1 MSKRILIEAV
11 HPEEVRVV
19 VTDGSRLHDFDFE
32 SSAKKQ
38 IKGNIYLAKVSRVEP
53 SLQAAFVE
61 YGGNRQGF
69 LPFSEIHPDYYQI
82 PSSDKPAG
90 HTYDE
95 PHDNQDNHHD
105 GENEHREHNE
115 HSDDEQRSQE
125 VDVIGEEPHEGRE
138 KSNLYRRYKIQ
149 EVIKRN
155 QILLV
160 QVIKEER
167 GTKGA
172 SLTTYISLAGRYI
185 VLMPNSERQGGVSRR
200 IADNDDRKRLKM
212 IADSFDMPAGTSM
225 IIRTAGLSAS
235 KADIK
240 RDYEYLSKLWEG
252 VRDKTLS
259 SQAPALIHEEGDL
272 VKRTIRDL
280 YDDSIEEI
288 LVEGENAFETARDF
302 MKTLAPGH
310 SSKVKQYKEGMPIF
324 WKFGVENEI
333 AELYDNKAYLRSG
346 GYIVINSTE
355 ALVAIDVNS
364 GRSTRE
370 RNVEETATKTNLEAA
385 YEIARQFRLRDL
397 AGLIV
402 IDFIDMMDGRNRR
415 AVERALKDALSAD
428 RAKIQVGRISP
439 FGLLEMSRQR
449 LRSSFIESSMVTC
462 THCNGTGV
470 IRSPESAVVSIIRA
484 IDSEA
489 AKSTTGKI
497 IVNVSTD
504 IAFYLLNKKREDLTA
519 IEQRHNIKIFIEGD
533 ENLTGQKFVIDGGG
547 TGRFQSDA
555 VRAAPPLP
563 RVKDDR
569 AEEREREARREGG
582 KEPEDRGNVTSVE
595 GSGGGGGGR
604 GRNRHRRRKRFD
616 GDRPRDNNNRP
627 RDNQGWQK
635 GGQGRDGR
643 DNRDNRDGRKRHGV
657 SGGGHQGRGGNF
669 AQQPQKKPSLLKS
682 LWKKITE

>member
-82 PSSDKPAG
+82 PSSDKPNEPAYEEHHG
-90 HTYDE
+90 HS
-95 PHDNQDNHHD
+95 DNHQD
-105 GENEHREHNE
+105 GE
-115 HSDDEQRSQE
+115 HSDHNDDDDEHGSQE
-125 VDVIGEEPHEGRE
+125 VDVIGEEPHEGTK

-200 IADNDDRKRLKM
+200 IADNDDRKRLKT

-240 RDYEYLSKLWEG
+240 RDYEYLSKLWDG
-252 VRDKTLS
+252 VKDRTLS

-280 YDDSIEEI
+280 YDDTIEEI
-288 LVEGENAFETARDF
+288 LVEGEDAFETARDF

-415 AVERALKDALSAD
+415 AVERALKDALAAD

-504 IAFYLLNKKREDLTA
+504 IAFYLLNKKRDDLTA

-547 TGRFQSDA
+547 SGKFQSDA

-569 AEEREREARREGG
+569 AEEREREARREG
-582 KEPEDRGNVTSVE
+582 KEPADRGNITSVE
-595 GSGGGGGGR
+595 GGGDRGR

-616 GDRPRDNNNRP
+616 GDRPRDNNNR
-627 RDNQGWQK
+627 DWQK
-635 GGQGRDGR
+635 GGQGRDGGR
-643 DNRDNRDGRKRHGV
+643 DNRNNNRDRDNRDGRKRHGV
-657 SGGGHQGRGGNF
+657 SGGGYQGRGGRDF
-669 AQQPQKKPSLLKS
+669 TPQPQKKESFIGRFL
-682 LWKKITE
+682 KKILD

>member
-82 PSSDKPAG
+82 PSSDKPAEAAYDDSQG
-90 HTYDE
+90 HSENY
-95 PHDNQDNHHD
+95 HD
-105 GENEHREHNE
+105 GGEHDEHN
-115 HSDDEQRSQE
+115 DDEQRSQE
-125 VDVIGEEPHEGRE
+125 VDVIGEEPHEGTK

-200 IADNDDRKRLKM
+200 IADNDDRKRLKT
-212 IADSFDMPAGTSM
+212 IADSFDMPPGTSM

-240 RDYEYLSKLWEG
+240 RDYDYLSKLWDG
-252 VRDKTLS
+252 VKDRTLS
-259 SQAPALIHEEGDL
+259 SQAPAMIHEEGDL

-288 LVEGENAFETARDF
+288 VVEGEKAYENARDF

-310 SSKVKQYKEGMPIF
+310 SAKVKQYKEGMPIF
-324 WKFGVENEI
+324 WKYGVENEI

-415 AVERALKDALSAD
+415 AVERALKDALVAD

-462 THCNGTGV
+462 SHCNGTGV

-497 IVNVSTD
+497 IVNASAD
-504 IAFYLLNKKREDLTA
+504 ISFYLLNKKREDLTA

-547 TGRFQSDA
+547 SGKFQSDA
-555 VRAAPPLP
+555 VRVAPPLP
-563 RVKDDR
+563 RVKDER
-569 AEEREREARREGG
+569 PVEREGKREEKREST
-582 KEPEDRGNVTSVE
+582 DRGNVTSVE
-595 GSGGGGGGR
+595 TGTGGGQRRGG
-604 GRNRHRRRKRFD
+604 RHRRRKRFD
-616 GDRPRDNNNRP
+616 GDRPRENRE
-627 RDNQGWQK
+627 WQK
-635 GGQGRDGR
+635 GGQGRDGNRDGRDSR
-643 DNRDNRDGRKRHGV
+643 DNNRDGRKRHGV
-657 SGGGHQGRGGNF
+657 SGGGYQGRGGRDF
-669 AQQPQKKPSLLKS
+669 TPQPKKRESMISRFL
-682 LWKKITE
+682 KKILD

>member
-82 PSSDKPAG
+82 PSSDKPNEPAYEESQG
-90 HTYDE
+90 HSE
-95 PHDNQDNHHD
+95 NHHD
-105 GENEHREHNE
+105 DHEHDDYQRE
-115 HSDDEQRSQE
+115 QE
-125 VDVIGEEPHEGRE
+125 VDVIGEEPHEGTK

-212 IADSFDMPAGTSM
+212 IADSFDMPPGTSM

-240 RDYEYLSKLWEG
+240 RDYDYLSKLWDG
-252 VRDKTLS
+252 VKEKTLS
-259 SQAPALIHEEGDL
+259 SKAPALIHEEGDL

-280 YDDSIEEI
+280 YDDTIEEI
-288 LVEGENAFETARDF
+288 LVEGEDAFQTARDF

-415 AVERALKDALSAD
+415 AVERALKDALAAD

-504 IAFYLLNKKREDLTA
+504 IAFYLLNKKRDDLTA

-547 TGRFQSDA
+547 SGKFESDA

-563 RVKDDR
+563 RTKDERPD
-569 AEEREREARREGG
+569 EREREPRRDG
-582 KEPEDRGNVTSVE
+582 KEPADRGNVTSVE
-595 GSGGGGGGR
+595 GGGGGGQRR
-604 GRNRHRRRKRFD
+604 GGRHRRRKRFD
-616 GDRPRDNNNRP
+616 GDRPRDNN
-627 RDNQGWQK
+627 RDWQK
-635 GGQGRDGR
+635 GGGQGRDGR
-643 DNRDNRDGRKRHGV
+643 DNRDRDNRDGRKRHGV
-657 SGGGHQGRGGNF
+657 SGGGYQGRGGRDF
-669 AQQPQKKPSLLKS
+669 APQPQKKPSILRS
-682 LWKKITE
+682 LWKKIIE